1 VTIAPAPSAA
11 RSLRR
16 RILERGRDQ
25 AVPDRAVLVLH
36 DVTKQYPNGKIALRD
51 VDLVIPEG
59 DFVFLVGPSGAGK
72 STLIKLL
79 IRDEVA
85 TRGEVVLDGQD
96 LARLPRRQ
104 VPRMRRKIGI
114 IFQDFKLLPTKTVWE
129 NVAFALEVTGY
140 PRRQI
145 RPAVDRVLAIVGLTA
160 QSKQVPAQL
169 SGGEQQR
176 TAIARALVH
185 DPRLIIADEP
195 TGNLDPLISWEILQL
210 LLRINELG
218 VTVLM
223 ATHNAE
229 VVTALRKRGR
239 RARGGP
245 GHPRRGRWRVPPR
258 GLTAR
263 AAVPLLQPQAS
274 LARVLAERRDEL
286 RSHRDDGPHAAA
298 PRGVL
303 DHPDRPACRS
313 PVHRAEG
320 PGRRLSPAER
330 DPDADQRARRRDPA
344 PVGRRV
350 GRRRDPRQGARTLPR
365 VDEGARADGSHRA
378 AR

>member
-1 VTIAPAPSAA
+1 
-11 RSLRR
+11 
-16 RILERGRDQ
+16 
-25 AVPDRAVLVLH
+25 
-36 DVTKQYPNGKIALRD
+36 
-51 VDLVIPEG
+51 
-59 DFVFLVGPSGAGK
+59 
-72 STLIKLL
+72 
-79 IRDEVA
+79 
-85 TRGEVVLDGQD
+85 VVLDGQD

-140 PRRQI
+140 PRRLI

-160 QSKQVPAQL
+160 QAKQVPAQL

-229 VVTALRKRGR
+229 VVTALRKRVVALEEGR
-239 RARGGP
+239 II
-245 GHPRRGRWRVPPR
+245 
-258 GLTAR
+258 
-263 AAVPLLQPQAS
+263 
-274 LARVLAERRDEL
+274 RDEVGGAY
-286 RSHRDDGPHAAA
+286 HRED
-298 PRGVL
+298 
-303 DHPDRPACRS
+303 
-313 PVHRAEG
+313 
-320 PGRRLSPAER
+320 
-330 DPDADQRARRRDPA
+330 
-344 PVGRRV
+344 
-350 GRRRDPRQGARTLPR
+350 
-365 VDEGARADGSHRA
+365 
-378 AR
+378 

>member
-1 VTIAPAPSAA
+1 VVPAAVPADGVEPKASRGDTDRHIFPTADSPVTIASAPPSAA

-79 IRDEVA
+79 IRDEVT

-129 NVAFALEVTGY
+129 NVAFALEVTGH

-160 QSKQVPAQL
+160 QAKQIPAQL

-223 ATHNAE
+223 ATRNAE
-229 VVTALRKRGR
+229 VVTALRKRVVALEEGR
-239 RARGGP
+239 II
-245 GHPRRGRWRVPPR
+245 
-258 GLTAR
+258 
-263 AAVPLLQPQAS
+263 
-274 LARVLAERRDEL
+274 RDEVGGAY
-286 RSHRDDGPHAAA
+286 HRED
-298 PRGVL
+298 
-303 DHPDRPACRS
+303 
-313 PVHRAEG
+313 
-320 PGRRLSPAER
+320 
-330 DPDADQRARRRDPA
+330 
-344 PVGRRV
+344 
-350 GRRRDPRQGARTLPR
+350 
-365 VDEGARADGSHRA
+365 
-378 AR
+378 